1 MVANFRVKLSP
12 KMTITQVVYSS
23 GFLFATAKVASITVM
38 IFFHIILHPA
48 VLIYDFHIFI
58 TSRQS
63 LSTTVPFWTTLT
75 RMIILHLLNNV
86 KEKNNVIS

>member
-1 MVANFRVKLSP
+1 MVANFRVKLSL

-75 RMIILHLLNNV
+75 CMIILHLLNDV
-86 KEKNNVIS
+86 KEKK